1 MSEPNF
7 AGNIIVNLA
16 SLPDFLRT
24 PILKKRMT
32 EFFSKSEDDKA
43 EIIIN
48 ALNAGPTIPFP
59 NFSKL
64 FKTWL
69 EVLATI
75 NNENRE
81 DMFSNYFRHILK
93 SPEKIILFNLDA
105 IFEIFLQ
112 VDKEKQQIG
121 VSIRALS
128 PNPWEKISKYK
139 VGETYKVK
147 IVKLIDYGA
156 FCELIDA
163 PGVGWLL
170 HFSELSY
177 TKKNPSAKKMFSIGD
192 EIECVIT
199 EIDKDKRR
207 VAISHKLIQE
217 NPFSTLE
224 KKYPVGSEINGK
236 ISSINEYAIYLKIE
250 ELDIPSSPIELRP
263 GKNIA
268 IPRGTV
274 ALSEGVLGSVGIN
287 PEIFKIVCFST
298 DILIPSGIS
307 KFTS

>member
-32 EFFSKSEDDKA
+32 EFFSKNQDDKS
-43 EIIIN
+43 EIIVN

-81 DMFSNYFRHILK
+81 DMFSNYFRHILI

-112 VDKEKQQIG
+112 IDKEKQ
-121 VSIRALS
+121 
-128 PNPWEKISKYK
+128 KI
-139 VGETYKVK
+139 
-147 IVKLIDYGA
+147 L
-156 FCELIDA
+156 
-163 PGVGWLL
+163 
-170 HFSELSY
+170 
-177 TKKNPSAKKMFSIGD
+177 
-192 EIECVIT
+192 
-199 EIDKDKRR
+199 
-207 VAISHKLIQE
+207 
-217 NPFSTLE
+217 
-224 KKYPVGSEINGK
+224 
-236 ISSINEYAIYLKIE
+236 ISSIKTVFDKLDE
-250 ELDIPSSPIELRP
+250 ESKRKMILLTPDSARM
-263 GKNIA
+263 
-268 IPRGTV
+268 
-274 ALSEGVLGSVGIN
+274 
-287 PEIFKIVCFST
+287 IFNF
-298 DILIPSGIS
+298 
-307 KFTS
+307 

>member
-32 EFFSKSEDDKA
+32 EFFSKNEDDKA
-43 EIIIN
+43 DIIIN

-81 DMFSNYFRHILK
+81 DMFSNYFKHILA

-112 VDKEKQQIG
+112 VDKEKQ
-121 VSIRALS
+121 
-128 PNPWEKISKYK
+128 
-139 VGETYKVK
+139 
-147 IVKLIDYGA
+147 
-156 FCELIDA
+156 
-163 PGVGWLL
+163 
-170 HFSELSY
+170 H
-177 TKKNPSAKKMFSIGD
+177 
-192 EIECVIT
+192 
-199 EIDKDKRR
+199 
-207 VAISHKLIQE
+207 
-217 NPFSTLE
+217 
-224 KKYPVGSEINGK
+224 
-236 ISSINEYAIYLKIE
+236 
-250 ELDIPSSPIELRP
+250 
-263 GKNIA
+263 
-268 IPRGTV
+268 
-274 ALSEGVLGSVGIN
+274 
-287 PEIFKIVCFST
+287 
-298 DILIPSGIS
+298 ILISTIKRVFDRLDEQS
-307 KFTS
+307 KRKMNLLTPDSARTLFNF

>member
-32 EFFSKSEDDKA
+32 EFFSKNQDDKS
-43 EIIIN
+43 EIIVN

-81 DMFSNYFRHILK
+81 DMFSNYFRHILI

-112 VDKEKQQIG
+112 IDKEKQ
-121 VSIRALS
+121 
-128 PNPWEKISKYK
+128 
-139 VGETYKVK
+139 
-147 IVKLIDYGA
+147 
-156 FCELIDA
+156 
-163 PGVGWLL
+163 
-170 HFSELSY
+170 
-177 TKKNPSAKKMFSIGD
+177 
-192 EIECVIT
+192 EI
-199 EIDKDKRR
+199 
-207 VAISHKLIQE
+207 L
-217 NPFSTLE
+217 
-224 KKYPVGSEINGK
+224 
-236 ISSINEYAIYLKIE
+236 ISSIKTIFDRLDE
-250 ELDIPSSPIELRP
+250 ESKR
-263 GKNIA
+263 KM
-268 IPRGTV
+268 
-274 ALSEGVLGSVGIN
+274 
-287 PEIFKIVCFST
+287 
-298 DILIPSGIS
+298 ILLTPDSARIL
-307 KFTS
+307 FNF

>member
-32 EFFSKSEDDKA
+32 EFFSKNQDDKS
-43 EIIIN
+43 EIIVN

-81 DMFSNYFRHILK
+81 DMFSNYFRHILI

-112 VDKEKQQIG
+112 IDKEKQ
-121 VSIRALS
+121 
-128 PNPWEKISKYK
+128 
-139 VGETYKVK
+139 
-147 IVKLIDYGA
+147 
-156 FCELIDA
+156 
-163 PGVGWLL
+163 
-170 HFSELSY
+170 
-177 TKKNPSAKKMFSIGD
+177 
-192 EIECVIT
+192 EI
-199 EIDKDKRR
+199 
-207 VAISHKLIQE
+207 L
-217 NPFSTLE
+217 
-224 KKYPVGSEINGK
+224 
-236 ISSINEYAIYLKIE
+236 ISSI
-250 ELDIPSSPIELRP
+250 
-263 GKNIA
+263 
-268 IPRGTV
+268 
-274 ALSEGVLGSVGIN
+274 
-287 PEIFKIVCFST
+287 KIVFDKLDEESKRKM
-298 DILIPSGIS
+298 ILLMPDSARIL
-307 KFTS
+307 FNF